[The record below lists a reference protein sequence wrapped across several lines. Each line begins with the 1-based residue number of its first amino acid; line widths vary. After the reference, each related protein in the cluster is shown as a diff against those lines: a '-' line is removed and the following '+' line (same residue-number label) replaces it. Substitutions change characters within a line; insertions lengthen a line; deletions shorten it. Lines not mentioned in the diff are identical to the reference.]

1 MLRSRSGSSSTIRIL
16 IRAGGVL
23 SGKNFLRQFA
33 EMVAQA
39 TLSGDEEKADVINS
53 QSLIN
58 TLTA

>member
-1 MLRSRSGSSSTIRIL
+1 
-16 IRAGGVL
+16 
-23 SGKNFLRQFA
+23 
-33 EMVAQA
+33 MVAQA